1 MLIDDIDLIAFST
14 PEFDIFIKNQEDPI
28 SLKIQM
34 ADGQNDEN
42 YTVNLSMDTSI
53 FNLKRLILFLNGN
66 KPFFLEK
73 SLTNDEKLSDLISDS
88 ELDQAQIK
96 IFQQIN

>member
-73 SLTNDEKLSDLISDS
+73 SLTNDEKLSDLISYS
-88 ELDQAQIK
+88 ELDQAQIN
-96 IFQQIN
+96 IF